1 MFIEAVLNVDSLI
14 YSKTPPKQ
22 FNKKASEKLFDDGW
36 MDMEVPLPP
45 KNSSR
50 QSVSEINEII
60 DRREMLSDFDKR
72 VYINTNESTTYYI
85 KEFLDGQD
93 LEYDVKDIEKITDA
107 AKHIGR
113 YYKNKF
119 NRPRPHQLAEALG
132 MDKFTYEKYETTGS
146 PSYPSNHALQARMVA
161 HYYGEKY
168 PAQKKH
174 LLKAADM
181 SAEGRINAGVH
192 YPSDKVVAYEIADK
206 LVEFFKTDKLTE
218 DAPMNA
224 TGVSTATDTSV
235 GHIRK
240 KKKKNDPLL
249 KRF

>member
-14 YSKTPPKQ
+14 YSKKPPKQ
-22 FNKKASEKLFDDGW
+22 FNKKGSDKLFDDGW

-192 YPSDKVVAYEIADK
+192 YPSDKLVAYEIADK

>member
-22 FNKKASEKLFDDGW
+22 FNKKGSDKLFDDGW

-50 QSVSEINEII
+50 QSVSELNEII

-192 YPSDKVVAYEIADK
+192 YPSDKIVAYEIADK

-218 DAPMNA
+218 DAPINA

>member
-1 MFIEAVLNVDSLI
+1 MFIEARLNVDKLI
-14 YSKTPPKQ
+14 YSENPPKK
-22 FNKKASEKLFDDGW
+22 FNKKECDKLFDDGW

-50 QSVSEINEII
+50 TTIQEINEII

-85 KEFLDGQD
+85 REFLDGQD
-93 LEYDVKDIEKITDA
+93 LEYNPKDIERITFA

-119 NRPRPHQLAEALG
+119 NRPRPHQVAEALG
-132 MDKFTYEKYETTGS
+132 MDKYTYEKYETTGS

-174 LLKAADM
+174 LLKAANM
-181 SAEGRINAGVH
+181 SAEGRIDAGVH
-192 YPSDKVVAYEIADK
+192 YPSDKFIAYEIADK
-206 LVEFFKTDKLTE
+206 LVEFFKMDELTE

>member
-14 YSKTPPKQ
+14 YSKKPPKQ
-22 FNKKASEKLFDDGW
+22 FNKKGSDKLFDDGW

-132 MDKFTYEKYETTGS
+132 MDKFTHEKYETTGS

>member
-14 YSKTPPKQ
+14 YSKKPPKQ
-22 FNKKASEKLFDDGW
+22 FNKKGSDKLFDDGW
-36 MDMEVPLPP
+36 MAMEVPLPP

-72 VYINTNESTTYYI
+72 VCINTNESTTYYI

>member
-22 FNKKASEKLFDDGW
+22 FNKKGSDKLFDDGW

-50 QSVSEINEII
+50 QSVSELNEII

-85 KEFLDGQD
+85 REFLDGQD

-146 PSYPSNHALQARMVA
+146 PSYPSNHA
-161 HYYGEKY
+161 Y
-168 PAQKKH
+168 KH
-174 LLKAADM
+174 EWLH
-181 SAEGRINAGVH
+181 I
-192 YPSDKVVAYEIADK
+192 I
-206 LVEFFKTDKLTE
+206 TE
-218 DAPMNA
+218 R
-224 TGVSTATDTSV
+224 STL
-235 GHIRK
+235 H
-240 KKKKNDPLL
+240 
-249 KRF
+249 KRNTFSKQVI

>member
-14 YSKTPPKQ
+14 YSKKPPKQ
-22 FNKKASEKLFDDGW
+22 FNKKGSDKLFDDGW

>member
-1 MFIEAVLNVDSLI
+1 MFIEARLNVDKLI
-14 YSKTPPKQ
+14 YAENPPKK
-22 FNKKASEKLFDDGW
+22 FNKKECDKLFDDGW

-50 QSVSEINEII
+50 TTIQEINEII

-85 KEFLDGQD
+85 REFLDGQD
-93 LEYDVKDIEKITDA
+93 LEYNPKDIERITFA

-119 NRPRPHQLAEALG
+119 NRPRPHQVAEALG
-132 MDKFTYEKYETTGS
+132 MDKYTYEKYETTGS

-192 YPSDKVVAYEIADK
+192 YPSDKHIAYEIADN
-206 LVEFFKTDKLTE
+206 LVEFFKMDELTE
-218 DAPMNA
+218 DAPMNV
-224 TGVSTATDTSV
+224 TGVSTATDPSV

-240 KKKKNDPLL
+240 KKRLDINLL
-249 KRF
+249 KRT

>member
-14 YSKTPPKQ
+14 YSKKPPKQ
-22 FNKKASEKLFDDGW
+22 FNKKGSDKLFDDGW

-72 VYINTNESTTYYI
+72 VHINTNESTTYYI

>member
-22 FNKKASEKLFDDGW
+22 FNKKGSDKLFDDGW

-50 QSVSEINEII
+50 QSVSELNEII

-93 LEYDVKDIEKITDA
+93 LEYDVKDIVKITDA

-192 YPSDKVVAYEIADK
+192 YPSDKIVAYEIADK

-218 DAPMNA
+218 DAPINA